1 MNRQMC
7 MNRLV
12 CPCLWRRTGV
22 AVVLAAALAAA
33 ACGDGTDEAGTASAP
48 DPTVSNPGQP
58 WGPLSVV
65 PGAGSG
71 AEALI
76 QGTLR
81 MTDDCVFLN
90 EQGDDVLLV
99 WPADRTTWT
108 PETGTISFE
117 RTDGQA
123 VPLADGDEVTLAGG
137 GSSIDEGGMEAEDWV
152 ASLEWVSEPP
162 SACVTDTRWV
172 IGDLVDEPA
181 PAD

>member
-1 MNRQMC
+1 MDRQMC
-7 MNRLV
+7 MKRLV
-12 CPCLWRRTGV
+12 CSHIGRRAGV
-22 AVVLAAALAAA
+22 AVVLAAALVAA
-33 ACGDGTDEAGTASAP
+33 ACGDDTDEAGTAGAP

-71 AEALI
+71 GEALI

-81 MTDDCVFLN
+81 ITDDCVFLD

-108 PETGTISFE
+108 PETRTISFE

-123 VPLADGDEVTLAGG
+123 VPLADGDEVTFGGG
-137 GSSIDEGGMEAEDWV
+137 GSSVDEGGMEPEDWV
-152 ASLEWVSEPP
+152 AAIEWVSEPP
-162 SACVTDTRWV
+162 SACVTDTRWS
-172 IGDLVDEPA
+172 IGDLVDQPA

>member
-1 MNRQMC
+1 MNR
-7 MNRLV
+7 RV
-12 CPCLWRRTGV
+12 CPYLWRRTGV
-22 AVVLAAALAAA
+22 AAFLAAALAAA
-33 ACGDGTDEAGTASAP
+33 ACGDDTDETGTAGSA
-48 DPTVSNPGQP
+48 DPTVSNSGPP

-81 MTDDCVFLN
+81 MTGDCVFLD
-90 EQGDDVLLV
+90 ERGDDVLLV

-108 PETGTISFE
+108 PETGTISFQ

-137 GSSIDEGGMEAEDWV
+137 GSSVDEGGREAEDWV
-152 ASLEWVSEPP
+152 AALEWVSEPP
-162 SACVTDTRWV
+162 SACVTDTRWF
-172 IGDLVDEPA
+172 IGDLVEHELLSRLALRPR
-181 PAD
+181 

>member
-1 MNRQMC
+1 

-12 CPCLWRRTGV
+12 CPYLWRRTGV
-22 AVVLAAALAAA
+22 AVVLTAALAAA
-33 ACGDGTDEAGTASAP
+33 ACGDDTDETGTAGVA

-81 MTDDCVFLN
+81 ITDDCVFLD
-90 EQGDDVLLV
+90 ERGDDVLLV

-108 PETGTISFE
+108 PETGTISFD

-123 VPLADGDEVTLAGG
+123 VPLRDGDEVTLAGG
-137 GSSIDEGGMEAEDWV
+137 GSSVDEGGMEAADWV
-152 ASLEWVSEPP
+152 AALEWVSEPP
-162 SACVTDTRWV
+162 LACVTDTRWV

-181 PAD
+181 PAE

>member
-1 MNRQMC
+1 MDRLMC

-12 CPCLWRRTGV
+12 CSHIRRRAGV

-33 ACGDGTDEAGTASAP
+33 GCGDDTDEAGPAGVP
-48 DPTVSNPGQP
+48 DRTVSNPGPP

-76 QGTLR
+76 HGTLR
-81 MTDDCVFLN
+81 MTDDCVFLD
-90 EQGDDVLLV
+90 EQGNDVLLV

-108 PETGTISFE
+108 PETGTVSFE
-117 RTDGQA
+117 RTDGQP
-123 VPLADGDEVTLAGG
+123 VPLTDGDEVTLAGG
-137 GSSIDEGGMEAEDWV
+137 GSNVDEGGMETEDWV

-162 SACVTDTRWV
+162 PACVTDTRWSV
-172 IGDLVDEPA
+172 GDLIDEPA
-181 PAD
+181 PAE

>member
-1 MNRQMC
+1 MDRQMC
-7 MNRLV
+7 MKRLV
-12 CPCLWRRTGV
+12 CSHIGRRTGV

-33 ACGDGTDEAGTASAP
+33 ACGDDTDETGTAGAP
-48 DPTVSNPGQP
+48 DPTVSNP

-76 QGTLR
+76 HGTLR
-81 MTDDCVFLN
+81 ITDDCVFLD
-90 EQGDDVLLV
+90 ERGDDVLLV

-117 RTDGQA
+117 RDDGQA
-123 VPLADGDEVTLAGG
+123 VPLADGDEVTFGGG
-137 GSSIDEGGMEAEDWV
+137 GSSVDEAGIKAEDWV
-152 ASLEWVSEPP
+152 AAIEWVSEPP
-162 SACVTDTRWV
+162 PACVTDTRWS
-172 IGDLVDEPA
+172 ISDLVDEPA